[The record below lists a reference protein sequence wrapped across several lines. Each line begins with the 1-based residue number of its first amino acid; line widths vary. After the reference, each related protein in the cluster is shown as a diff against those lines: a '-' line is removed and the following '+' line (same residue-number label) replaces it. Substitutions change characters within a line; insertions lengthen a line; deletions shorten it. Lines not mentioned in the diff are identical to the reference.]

1 MPAVD
6 LHGRDGFALL
16 ARAFVELGAIRNT
29 SRLCQRSA
37 PAMWHPPWHRGGA
50 GGGPGEFGVVAPRP
64 RRDRVIDRRARQ
76 RSLGYQLNTGPPGGL
91 GRGNGDVAGDGWPAG
106 RRDGARGR
114 GSATR
119 GLPADGV
126 ICRYGGTQEALADID
141 ENVLARSSQG
151 PFQSRVRTWVDL
163 CQAWAVEPWPISL
176 EAIRSVA
183 ASLRRG
189 GYRSAQNYFDAG
201 VAYQERFREQAVDPL
216 LKKAMRRY
224 TWAAVFPVDSLAALV
239 VIGEVPATLAWS
251 PWTSAHA
258 ADDLEAT
265 GGTVTLRVPLHK
277 AATGGQTELTMRQL
291 RCACRSAVS
300 PLCPYHSA
308 VRHMERLKAAGV
320 WFRDRPLFPDSSGET
335 WEKSSAIL
343 LFRRV
348 LMAAGIQTTA
358 VDHTGAPVQLFG
370 GHLARVAG
378 ASWLASKGVPT
389 PVIQLLGRWSS
400 AAVERY
406 IQAAPLAL
414 APEVPHRVLHQ
425 ASGCTP
431 PTLEVGHAV
440 AQAPPAP
447 AAQAPAIMD
456 VASNEQIQASRQET
470 SPAEFSPVV
479 DFVPHPK
486 PDPAALAAATGA
498 APEHYIYNAKAL
510 RVHAADPAEATADR
524 FLWKTKGCSW
534 PYGVRAFYR
543 ITDKPADAA
552 WCLRCFP
559 QFRDKPAPGSP
570 TEEAESP
577 VASSSASADSSESS
591 D

>member
-1 MPAVD
+1 M
-6 LHGRDGFALL
+6 
-16 ARAFVELGAIRNT
+16 
-29 SRLCQRSA
+29 
-37 PAMWHPPWHRGGA
+37 
-50 GGGPGEFGVVAPRP
+50 
-64 RRDRVIDRRARQ
+64 
-76 RSLGYQLNTGPPGGL
+76 
-91 GRGNGDVAGDGWPAG
+91 
-106 RRDGARGR
+106 
-114 GSATR
+114 
-119 GLPADGV
+119 
-126 ICRYGGTQEALADID
+126 
-141 ENVLARSSQG
+141 
-151 PFQSRVRTWVDL
+151 DL

-176 EAIRSVA
+176 EAVRSVA

-189 GYRSAQNYFDAG
+189 GYRSAQNYFDAA

-224 TWAAVFPVDSLAALV
+224 TRAVLRGLPGSRLKTVFPVDRLTALV
-239 VIGEVPATLAWS
+239 VIGEVPAARAWS
-251 PWTSAHA
+251 PWTSAHVADALLLA
-258 ADDLEAT
+258 AWFMLREIEFAAARTQDLEAA

-308 VRHMERLKAAGV
+308 VRHIERLKAAGV
-320 WFRDRPLFPDSSGET
+320 WFRDRPLFPDSSGAT

-406 IQAAPLAL
+406 IQAAPL
-414 APEVPHRVLHQ
+414 
-425 ASGCTP
+425 
-431 PTLEVGHAV
+431 
-440 AQAPPAP
+440 
-447 AAQAPAIMD
+447 D
-456 VASNEQIQASRQET
+456 
-470 SPAEFSPVV
+470 
-479 DFVPHPK
+479 
-486 PDPAALAAATGA
+486 
-498 APEHYIYNAKAL
+498 YIYNAKAL
-510 RVHAADPAEATADR
+510 RVHAADPAEASADR

-577 VASSSASADSSESS
+577 VASSSGVVGLNARGEGKALDSLPPAARLSHNRPV